1 MRERASGLGNKA
13 IALLVLVV
21 ALWFLMKFVI
31 GIITGIAT
39 AIAIVVAIGG
49 VFWAV
54 NRL

>member
-21 ALWFLMKFVI
+21 AVWFLMKFVI
-31 GIITGIAT
+31 GMITGLAT
-39 AIAIVVAIGG
+39 LVAIIVAIAAVI
-49 VFWAV
+49 WAV